1 MKTYQDVQCG
11 RGQVQIKRPLV
22 WPLDF
27 EERRSCEG
35 AEVLEPDST
44 RDSLPVALQ
53 KRYEEKAY
61 HKIMNEVEGSGN
73 TGFFQT
79 SQKFVLH
86 RNVIALLAFIGI
98 DYGFEPKISASCEEF
113 QKRVGVLA
121 ASTMGVFMEFYR
133 RENREA
139 SIPRQLF
146 PQPTGSSKQPGIELG
161 VVREEERSSVTVL
174 LPLQERKQFRPP
186 PSSIWVL
193 EYHCIQSS
201 DFQIRVIT
209 NWNALLRMLD
219 NSVKGDNTMAAR
231 GGAFLQAV
239 EEAEPYSGLAF
250 PFLPARD
257 TFTQGPSRC
266 QEERFDM
273 PEEGGG
279 GGLFDQ
285 DRYDEFEQ
293 LMGGKLMGQHLDKS
307 KGDTLFG
314 AYREFLTVIAGSPRA
329 ARSRDGTLSRE
340 EYVSDRDAQGK
351 PIPELRESA
360 YRGSEE
366 VEKAAQHRLD
376 KSSSASTTMNLFDK
390 SLDVRASSG
399 LYSEPFDGVLGYCNE
414 VVPAAGGTAHD
425 VVLQT
430 ATRVDNRIIFDIML
444 NIIIVVVIFI
454 ISTIKEQPLEYAKPS
469 DWTVKLF
476 MYPAYRAWKKS
487 EHRTDAARNI
497 LRRAEKEGMKDPVRK
512 CRPQVLSMG
521 G

>member
-1 MKTYQDVQCG
+1 
-11 RGQVQIKRPLV
+11 PLV

-53 KRYEEKAY
+53 KRYVMGPTELDFLVKESLKSVQLPYRLDEDEEKAY
-61 HKIMNEVEGSGN
+61 HKIMNEVVFLLGRSGSGK
-73 TGFFQT
+73 T
-79 SQKFVLH
+79 SVLVH
-86 RNVIALLAFIGI
+86 ALFR
-98 DYGFEPKISASCEEF
+98 ASCEEF

-161 VVREEERSSVTVL
+161 VVREEVCGVLIAQLKSLIEADSSGAGKKCDL
-174 LPLQERKQFRPP
+174 ANQERKQFRPP

-360 YRGSEE
+360 YRSGEGC
-366 VEKAAQHRLD
+366 A
-376 KSSSASTTMNLFDK
+376 ASTRQVIIGIN
-390 SLDVRASSG
+390 
-399 LYSEPFDGVLGYCNE
+399 Y
-414 VVPAAGGTAHD
+414 H
-425 VVLQT
+425 
-430 ATRVDNRIIFDIML
+430 ATRNRIYSAF
-444 NIIIVVVIFI
+444 
-454 ISTIKEQPLEYAKPS
+454 EAGPLEYAKPS

-476 MYPAYRAWKKS
+476 MYPVWLGMAVASSIGWYRKCLDVTGHLKPLLKPQTSMLRFFAAADG
-487 EHRTDAARNI
+487 TDAARNI